1 MGLVNSPVPC
11 GQVLD
16 AALRLAYEL
25 AAFPQRCVRSD
36 RLSAYE
42 QWSLLTRRRSATSS
56 AVASTSPNR
65 ARPTL
70 VGTPSLRARGVTAR
84 SDAGT
89 PRENAHLSPRRHRDL
104 DLKLQN
110 GRAATLRLPQEF
122 ACFHLALYLAEAL
135 EPQAT
140 VGQDVG
146 RAESHHEGG
155 ALSALVPHPFSPLRS
170 AR

>member
-56 AVASTSPNR
+56 AVAPTSPNR

-70 VGTPSLRARGVTAR
+70 VGTPSGYVTGSLHDEREVYYQAEKAKGGVGLQFMGATNVIRAQR
-84 SDAGT
+84 SQPT
-89 PRENAHLSPRRHRDL
+89 IS
-104 DLKLQN
+104 
-110 GRAATLRLPQEF
+110 
-122 ACFHLALYLAEAL
+122 
-135 EPQAT
+135 
-140 VGQDVG
+140 
-146 RAESHHEGG
+146 
-155 ALSALVPHPFSPLRS
+155 
-170 AR
+170 